1 MHWFSLFAKKNIL
14 HKLFAGGRQ
23 DTDLSTLGSDLLKLF
38 RTNMLILFLWSV
50 WLYYVF
56 LHFDKRLC
64 DFGFTFNNWFYYIFK
79 TSDCPWKI
87 DWLLFSVHVNSVS
100 TIFMTRKLLQQYII
114 LVKSWHWDGLACKCL
129 YLGFFLTLNIF
140 LFFLSCTNVQM
151 FDCHKEGQLEYKDAS
166 LFYFSGMFTRRSSR
180 I

>member
-1 MHWFSLFAKKNIL
+1 
-14 HKLFAGGRQ
+14 
-23 DTDLSTLGSDLLKLF
+23 
-38 RTNMLILFLWSV
+38 MLILFLWSV

-129 YLGFFLTLNIF
+129 YLFFFLTLNIF
-140 LFFLSCTNVQM
+140 LFFFILYKRTDVWLPQGRSIGVQRCIVILLFRNVYKEKQQDLSWQV
-151 FDCHKEGQLEYKDAS
+151 
-166 LFYFSGMFTRRSSR
+166 
-180 I
+180 